1 MKLNDLAV
9 VIPSFNEGGVL
20 SETLSGL
27 AEFPL
32 VVLVDDASTDD
43 TSEIVKS
50 FPNLLYIQHSLNRGQ
65 GAALETGF
73 EYLRRNSQIQYI
85 ATFDADGQHSVDDL
99 KSMYSQ
105 ITNKNLRV
113 VLGSRF
119 LGREYAKNSLKQKLL
134 ILYAKVFRVL
144 VQIPVTDA
152 HNGLRLF
159 HIDFVRNVH
168 IRTDG
173 FGHAD
178 EILRAIKYGG
188 YGFEEHFTN
197 IRYTSYSM
205 KKGQPLINGVNLL
218 FDKIWSVK

>member
-1 MKLNDLAV
+1 MKWGDLAV
-9 VIPSFNEGGVL
+9 VIPSFNEGSVL
-20 SETLSGL
+20 SETLSVL

-50 FPNLLYIQHSLNRGQ
+50 FTNLLYIQHALNRGQ

-73 EYLRRNSQIQYI
+73 EFLRRYSQVRYI

-99 KSMYSQ
+99 KSMYNL
-105 ITNKNLRV
+105 IKNNNLCV

-119 LGREYAKNSLKQKLL
+119 LGQKYAKNSLKQKLL
-134 ILYAKVFRVL
+134 TMYAKSIKVFVR
-144 VQIPVTDA
+144 IPVTDA
-152 HNGLRLF
+152 HNGLRIF

-168 IRTDG
+168 LSTDG

-178 EILRAIKYGG
+178 EILRAIKNGG
-188 YGFEEHFTN
+188 YTFEEHFTK
-197 IRYTSYSM
+197 ITYTSYSL